1 MNNDVIVG
9 LDVGSDKIK
18 CVVIKKT
25 PNQRYGIV
33 AVGETPSRGVKHGM
47 VVDIAAASQ
56 AISQAISQAQS
67 KANIVIN
74 DVTIS
79 IPAIQISMLHLHG
92 SVNVARNDKRITEDD
107 VINAFRQAIST
118 AKLPPNQEVVDIVPE
133 EFVIDGFGQVPNPLD
148 MVGVILEVNAQAFV
162 GPKTIIEN
170 LKTAV
175 KQAQLNVSEL
185 ILSPI
190 SESGLIL
197 SESVQ
202 NEGSIIG
209 DLGASQATASIVQ
222 GHQLQFIA
230 SIQQGGAYI
239 TSDIRVVLDQ
249 QDQISINFDQAEQ
262 IKRDFGYAD
271 PLKLNS
277 TRVIELNRAGT
288 GQVQNVPVT
297 YLSQIIGARL
307 EEISSE
313 LYAHL
318 NQLQSM
324 AVPRKMILTGGG
336 AALAGIDDL
345 FNKRFN
351 KDVLVFVPQEIGLRH
366 PSFVNALSVANYV
379 ANQSMTDW
387 LAKRTLNLAL
397 VSPSANFVDTNSGVK
412 NQKARNPN
420 RGKKADKKPSF
431 LDKIKEYYSQM
442 FE

>member
-1 MNNDVIVG
+1 M
-9 LDVGSDKIK
+9 
-18 CVVIKKT
+18 
-25 PNQRYGIV
+25 
-33 AVGETPSRGVKHGM
+33 
-47 VVDIAAASQ
+47 
-56 AISQAISQAQS
+56 
-67 KANIVIN
+67 
-74 DVTIS
+74 
-79 IPAIQISMLHLHG
+79 
-92 SVNVARNDKRITEDD
+92 
-107 VINAFRQAIST
+107 
-118 AKLPPNQEVVDIVPE
+118 
-133 EFVIDGFGQVPNPLD
+133 
-148 MVGVILEVNAQAFV
+148 
-162 GPKTIIEN
+162 
-170 LKTAV
+170 
-175 KQAQLNVSEL
+175 
-185 ILSPI
+185 
-190 SESGLIL
+190 
-197 SESVQ
+197 
-202 NEGSIIG
+202 
-209 DLGASQATASIVQ
+209 
-222 GHQLQFIA
+222 
-230 SIQQGGAYI
+230 
-239 TSDIRVVLDQ
+239 DQ
-249 QDQISINFDQAEQ
+249 QNQISINFDQAEQ

-351 KDVLVFVPQEIGLRH
+351 KDVRVFVPQEIGLRH

>member
-18 CVVIKKT
+18 CVIIKKT
-25 PNQRYGIV
+25 PNQHYGIV
-33 AVGETPSRGVKHGM
+33 AVGETPSAGVKHGM
-47 VVDIAAASQ
+47 VVDITSASR
-56 AISQAISQAQS
+56 AISQAVAQAES
-67 KANIVIN
+67 KADFSIN
-74 DVTIS
+74 EVS
-79 IPAIQISMLHLHG
+79 VSLPAIQVSMLRVHG

-118 AKLPPNQEVVDIVPE
+118 AQLAANQEVVDLVPE
-133 EFVIDGFGQVPNPLD
+133 DFVIDGFGQVPNPLD
-148 MVGVILEVNAQAFV
+148 MVGVILEVNAQVFI
-162 GPKTIIEN
+162 GPKTIVEN

-175 KQAQLNVSEL
+175 RQAGLIISEL

-190 SESGLIL
+190 AESELIL
-197 SESVQ
+197 SENDQ
-202 NEGSIIG
+202 NKGSIIV
-209 DLGASQATASIVQ
+209 DLGASQTTASIVQ
-222 GHQLQFIA
+222 GHRLQFIA
-230 SIQQGGAYI
+230 NIQQGGAFI

-249 QDQISINFDQAEQ
+249 QDRISISFGQAEQ

-277 TRVIELNRAGT
+277 DRVIELNQAGT
-288 GQVQNVPVT
+288 GQVQKMPVN

-318 NQLQSM
+318 NQLQSI
-324 AVPRKMILTGGG
+324 AVPRSMILTGGG
-336 AALAGIDDL
+336 AALSGIDEL

-351 KDVLVFVPQEIGLRH
+351 KEVRVFVPQEIGLRH

-379 ANQSMTDW
+379 ANQSVTDW

-397 VSPSANFVDTNSGVK
+397 VAPSANFADAASGGSTQKTK
-412 NQKARNPN
+412 NPKHTRST
-420 RGKKADKKPSF
+420 DKKPSF

>member
-197 SESVQ
+197 SESEQ
-202 NEGSIIG
+202 NEGSIIV
-209 DLGASQATASIVQ
+209 DLGASQTTAS
-222 GHQLQFIA
+222 A
-230 SIQQGGAYI
+230 
-239 TSDIRVVLDQ
+239 
-249 QDQISINFDQAEQ
+249 
-262 IKRDFGYAD
+262 
-271 PLKLNS
+271 
-277 TRVIELNRAGT
+277 
-288 GQVQNVPVT
+288 
-297 YLSQIIGARL
+297 
-307 EEISSE
+307 
-313 LYAHL
+313 
-318 NQLQSM
+318 
-324 AVPRKMILTGGG
+324 
-336 AALAGIDDL
+336 
-345 FNKRFN
+345 
-351 KDVLVFVPQEIGLRH
+351 
-366 PSFVNALSVANYV
+366 
-379 ANQSMTDW
+379 
-387 LAKRTLNLAL
+387 
-397 VSPSANFVDTNSGVK
+397 
-412 NQKARNPN
+412 
-420 RGKKADKKPSF
+420 
-431 LDKIKEYYSQM
+431 
-442 FE
+442 